1 MSRKIEEK
9 IANEMEKI
17 AGVLKR
23 IEEDKDEILK
33 LVREI
38 IACSSRSI
46 EASKRGDEEKAE
58 MYLEKARSNLM
69 KCYEIIKQ
77 NNYGYKLLNII
88 ADGEKEFVEAAF
100 TFSLMFDKNYWEML
114 KDLEIDP
121 YSKLLGI
128 LEFSGEVRR
137 IFIEKLLEEETQ
149 EARKLIDL
157 LDKIYQEIVCRDI
170 RYSLIP
176 GLKRRLDILRNQI
189 EKCLEDLNLALRFP
203 RKVKDERE
211 D

>member
-1 MSRKIEEK
+1 VSRKIEEK

-17 AGVLKR
+17 AEVLKR

-46 EASKRGDEEKAE
+46 EASKRSDEEKAKA
-58 MYLEKARSNLM
+58 YLEKAKRNLM

-77 NNYGYKLLNII
+77 NEYGYKLLNII
-88 ADGEKEFVEAAF
+88 ADGEKEFVEATF
-100 TFSLMFDKNYWEML
+100 TFSLMFDKDYQEILEN
-114 KDLEIDP
+114 LEIDP

-137 IFIEKLLEEETQ
+137 IFIEKLLNERTR
-149 EARKLIDL
+149 EARELIDL
-157 LDKIYQEIVCRDI
+157 LDRIYQEIVCRDI
-170 RYSLIP
+170 RYSLVP

-189 EKCLEDLNLALRFP
+189 EKCLEDLNLALRSP
-203 RKVKDERE
+203 RKVKDEGE

>member
-1 MSRKIEEK
+1 LSRKIKENITK
-9 IANEMEKI
+9 EMERI
-17 AGVLKR
+17 AEVLKR
-23 IEEDKDEILK
+23 IEEDKDVTLK
-33 LVREI
+33 LIREI

-46 EASKRGDEEKAE
+46 EASKRGDKEKAE
-58 MYLEKARSNLM
+58 TYLEKAKRNLI

-77 NNYGYKLLNII
+77 NKYGYKLLNII
-88 ADGEKEFVEAAF
+88 ADGEKEFVEATF
-100 TFSLMFDKNYWEML
+100 TLSLMFDKDYQEIL

-137 IFIEKLLEEETQ
+137 IFIEKLLNEEIQ

-170 RYSLIP
+170 RYSLVP

-189 EKCLEDLNLALRFP
+189 EKCLEDLNLALRSP